1 MSTTPRT
8 ETTTIIQPH
17 STGKRLVNRLDA
29 EPFALSFSG
38 QGYAWLPNL
47 QAEEVLEP
55 LADDLAAA
63 QVGVLS
69 PGKG

>member
-1 MSTTPRT
+1 M
-8 ETTTIIQPH
+8 
-17 STGKRLVNRLDA
+17 VNHLDG

>member
-1 MSTTPRT
+1 M
-8 ETTTIIQPH
+8 
-17 STGKRLVNRLDA
+17 VNHLDA

-47 QAEEVLEP
+47 QAEEILEP